1 MTEELFQLLCFHNLS
16 HQVLPVDGEYTPAVP
31 IPKTVL
37 VNIGDLMQRWTADK
51 LISTVSGNTPP
62 NFKK

>member
-1 MTEELFQLLCFHNLS
+1 M
-16 HQVLPVDGEYTPAVP
+16 LPVDGEYTPAVP

-62 NFKK
+62 NLKNDKYQEPQEKAR